1 MGQLN
6 WRAASQGGFSMSD
19 NPFLDRFREQSR
31 TVGKV
36 KPATPTPETPSE
48 EEKPKRGPSLTAQ
61 RAGSIAE
68 QRIQAAMQDGMFN
81 NLPGEGQP
89 IDLNDDMYIPTEM
102 RMAFRVMKGHQAGS
116 PWGAAQ
122 HDYNNHMNRYQ
133 IWLRNNRE
141 TWATTSFN
149 EQERLRQE
157 LHIWVRDLNTIIHQL
172 NAMVPNDTL
181 RVGLVVY
188 ERELRA
194 LESAL

>member
-1 MGQLN
+1 
-6 WRAASQGGFSMSD
+6 MSD

-31 TVGKV
+31 TSGKM
-36 KPATPTPETPSE
+36 KPPTPASDPNTDSD
-48 EEKPKRGPSLTAQ
+48 KPKKGPALTAQ

-68 QRIQAAMQDGMFN
+68 QRIQAAMEDGMFD

-89 IDLNDDMYIPTEM
+89 IDLNDDMYIPAEM
-102 RMAFRVMKGHQAGS
+102 RMAFRVMKGSQQGS
-116 PWGAAQ
+116 PWGALQ
-122 HDYNNHMNRYQ
+122 HDYNNHINRYQ

-141 TWATTSFN
+141 TWAVTSVN
-149 EQERLRQE
+149 EQARLRQE
-157 LHIWVRDLNTIIHQL
+157 LQVWVRDLNTIIHQL
-172 NAMVPNDTL
+172 NAIVPNDSL

>member
-1 MGQLN
+1 
-6 WRAASQGGFSMSD
+6 MSD

-31 TVGKV
+31 TLGKT
-36 KPATPTPETPSE
+36 KPQTPSE
-48 EEKPKRGPSLTAQ
+48 TLSEAEKPKRGPSLTAQ

-68 QRIQAAMQDGMFN
+68 QRIQAAMEDGMFD

-89 IDLNDDMYIPTEM
+89 IDLNDDMYIPADM
-102 RMAFRVMKGHQAGS
+102 RMAFRVMKGNEQGS
-116 PWGAAQ
+116 PWGSAQ

-172 NAMVPNDTL
+172 NAMVPNDKL

>member
-1 MGQLN
+1 
-6 WRAASQGGFSMSD
+6 MSD

-31 TVGKV
+31 TVGKT
-36 KPATPTPETPSE
+36 KPQTPTSETPSE

-68 QRIQAAMQDGMFN
+68 QRIQAAMEDGMFN

-89 IDLNDDMYIPTEM
+89 IDLNDDMYIPSEM
-102 RMAFRVMKGHQAGS
+102 RMAFRVMKGNQAGS

>member
-1 MGQLN
+1 
-6 WRAASQGGFSMSD
+6 MSD

-31 TVGKV
+31 TLGKV
-36 KPATPTPETPSE
+36 KPQTAEASAE
-48 EEKPKRGPSLTAQ
+48 ANADNEKPKRSPSLTAQ

-68 QRIQAAMQDGMFN
+68 QRIQAAMEDGMFD

-89 IDLNDDMYIPTEM
+89 IDLNDDMYIPAEM
-102 RMAFRVMKGHQAGS
+102 RMAFRVMKGNQLGS
-116 PWGAAQ
+116 PWASAQ
-122 HDYNNHMNRYQ
+122 HDYNNHMNRYHV
-133 IWLRNNRE
+133 WLRNNRE
-141 TWATTSFN
+141 TWAMSSANT
-149 EQERLRQE
+149 QARLRQE

-172 NAMVPNDTL
+172 NAMVPNDNL